1 MFTGT
6 LEADLLLGAVNS
18 LKEKRSVVRPII
30 NELRRRF
37 EVSVA
42 EVGESDLHRRA
53 VIGVAF
59 VSGDAGHVKEVL
71 EACERFLAGRPEVE
85 LLSVRVRWHS
95 TEDE

>member
-6 LEADLLLGAVNS
+6 LEVDLLLGAVNS
-18 LKEKRSVVRPII
+18 LKEKRAVVRPII
-30 NELRRRF
+30 NEVRRRF

-53 VIGVAF
+53 VIGVAV

-85 LLSVRVRWHS
+85 MLSARVRWHS

>member
-6 LEADLLLGAVNS
+6 LEADLLLGEVNS
-18 LKEKRSVVRPII
+18 LKEKRAIIRPII
-30 NELRRRF
+30 KEVHRRF

-53 VIGVAF
+53 IVGIAC
-59 VSGDAGHVKEVL
+59 VSGDAAHVKEVL
-71 EACERFLAGRPEVE
+71 EACERFLAARPEVE

-95 TEDE
+95 SEDE